1 MASPGAPAAS
11 WARPKARSASAVPY
25 GERAAR
31 LISKRLPRRPER
43 LLAPA
48 VGSVA

>member
-25 GERAAR
+25 GERAVR
-31 LISKRLPRRPER
+31 LISSASRAVRSACSRRPSE
-43 LLAPA
+43 
-48 VGSVA
+48 SVA